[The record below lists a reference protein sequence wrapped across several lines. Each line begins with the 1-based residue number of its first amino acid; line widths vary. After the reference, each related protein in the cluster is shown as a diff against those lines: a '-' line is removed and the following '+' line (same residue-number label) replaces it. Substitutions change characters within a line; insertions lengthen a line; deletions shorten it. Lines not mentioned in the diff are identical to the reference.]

1 MAHLGMGA
9 GAAGVPRFPDLEGR
23 VALVTG
29 GSRGIGAATCR
40 AFAANGVKV
49 AVNGREQSAIDA
61 VVNEITAAGG
71 QAVGVAADV
80 RRWDQIVAMRE
91 RIETELGAVDILAPF
106 AGGFWAYTAAV
117 DITEEEWHHVLD
129 ANLTATF
136 LTVKAFLP
144 AMIERRHGVVV
155 TMASNAARVL
165 DTTLTASYAA
175 AKAGIVQFA
184 RHVAREVAPHGVR
197 VNCIAPGTTMTERIV
212 SNLTPAQREELA
224 HKAPLGRLGTPEDS
238 AYATL
243 YLASDAAGWL
253 TGVTLDVAGGR
264 VMT

>member
-1 MAHLGMGA
+1 MD
-9 GAAGVPRFPDLEGR
+9 AAAASVPRFPDLEGR

-49 AVNGREQSAIDA
+49 AVNGRDQSAIDL
-61 VVNEITAAGG
+61 VVNEINATGG
-71 QAVGVAADV
+71 QAMGVPADV
-80 RRWDQIVAMRE
+80 CRWEEIVAMRE
-91 RIETELGAVDILAPF
+91 RTETELGKVDILAPF

-117 DITEEEWHHVLD
+117 DITEEEWRQVID
-129 ANLTATF
+129 ANLTSTF

-155 TMASNAARVL
+155 AMASNAARVL
-165 DTTLTASYAA
+165 DATLTASYAA
-175 AKAGIVQFA
+175 AKAGIVQFI
-184 RHVAREVAPHGVR
+184 RHVAREVGEHGVR
-197 VNCIAPGTTMTERIV
+197 ANCIAPATTATERIER
-212 SNLTPAQREELA
+212 NLTPEQRNELA
-224 HKAPLGRLGTPEDS
+224 LKAPLRRLGTPEDS

-243 YLASDAAGWL
+243 FLASDAASWL

-264 VMT
+264 VMV